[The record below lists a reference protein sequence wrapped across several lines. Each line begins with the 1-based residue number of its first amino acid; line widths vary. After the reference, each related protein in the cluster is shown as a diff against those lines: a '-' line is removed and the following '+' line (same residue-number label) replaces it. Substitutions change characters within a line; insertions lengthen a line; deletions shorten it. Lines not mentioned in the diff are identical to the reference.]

1 MEIQIDIGKKE
12 IITMEKSDKKFRA
25 LAIAAI
31 CIAIV
36 GVSVAYAALSTILNV
51 NGTATV
57 STSTSWKIQF
67 NNISTITTTG
77 NASTTRE
84 PALNSADSTIL
95 EWAAK
100 FSAPGD
106 SVSFTFQ
113 VKNGGSIDAVLD
125 EVTKTIADANASVP
139 VASYFTY
146 DVTVGGQTITDGLTE
161 AITKRILKSTN
172 YTTVSVKVTFDAEGN
187 IKTSETLEALD
198 TGSVNFTLKLGFS
211 QATSSDTY
219 EELA

>member
-1 MEIQIDIGKKE
+1 
-12 IITMEKSDKKFRA
+12 MEKSDKKFRA

-36 GVSVAYAALSTILNV
+36 GVSVAYAALSTILNI

-67 NNISTITTTG
+67 DNISTITTTG

-84 PALNSADSTIL
+84 PALNTNDSNIL

-106 SVSFTFQ
+106 SVSFSFQ
-113 VKNGGSIDAVLD
+113 VKNSGSIDAVLD
-125 EVTKTIADANASVP
+125 EVTKAIADANASIP

-146 DVTVGGQTITDGLTE
+146 DVTVGGQTITDGLTP

-172 YTTVSVKVTFDAEGN
+172 YTTVSVKVTFDAEGK
-187 IKTSETLEALD
+187 IKTSEALEALD

-211 QATSSDTY
+211 QATSSDNY
-219 EELA
+219 EELS